1 MDLIAE
7 FKSEMKK
14 HFDMSDIG
22 LLSYFL
28 GMEVMQDEHGIFVT
42 SNKYTQ
48 DLLKRFNMHNY
59 CKAALTPMCVNDKF
73 QAADSSGDTKIYR
86 SLVGQLI

>member
-1 MDLIAE
+1 
-7 FKSEMKK
+7 MKK
-14 HFDMSDIG
+14 HFDMSDLG
-22 LLSYFL
+22 LLSYYL
-28 GMEVMQDEHGIFVT
+28 GMKVMQDEHGVFVT
-42 SNKYTQ
+42 QKKIYIQ
-48 DLLKRFNMHNY
+48 DLLKKFNMHNY